1 VRPSLRGQVTQV
13 AVKRQPRTANRLTR
27 RGPLLRK
34 ERLPDGA
41 HSRLLT
47 RRQRLLEHLVRADN
61 AMPGWLLLVIEFRV
75 HAARDA
81 ELSKRYAA
89 AHARTIE
96 AMAASVL
103 PR

>member
-1 VRPSLRGQVTQV
+1 
-13 AVKRQPRTANRLTR
+13 
-27 RGPLLRK
+27 
-34 ERLPDGA
+34 
-41 HSRLLT
+41 
-47 RRQRLLEHLVRADN
+47 LLEHLVRADN